1 MKAIQ
6 TQNKEPFFFQET
18 NRMII
23 NLLADQSVIAL
34 HSKSF
39 IERRIIFL
47 VIVLKIEELLQRN
60 A

>member
-1 MKAIQ
+1 
-6 TQNKEPFFFQET
+6 
-18 NRMII
+18 MII